1 MVNGSR
7 SREVDVGSSLRTGV
21 KIGQLCPGFIFA
33 APRAPAQ
40 GALFFYMRQAPE
52 RSSGQD
58 QIWAPKNRV
67 WRPFVQHKSSEN
79 GGRPH
84 RTSPCRLTPM
94 SLNFQTHVYEPLV
107 EPHGDLWAQGTTFGR
122 VGPLRRQLLLLYH
135 PCLAYLSQQQECS
148 NGPENGLSDRR
159 PT

>member
-7 SREVDVGSSLRTGV
+7 SYEVHVGSSLRTGA
-21 KIGQLCPGFIFA
+21 KKRAILSRIYFCCAPGPCPGR
-33 APRAPAQ
+33 PH
-40 GALFFYMRQAPE
+40 FYMRQAPE

-67 WRPFVQHKSSEN
+67 WRPFVQHKTSEN

-148 NGPENGLSDRR
+148 NGPENGQSDRR